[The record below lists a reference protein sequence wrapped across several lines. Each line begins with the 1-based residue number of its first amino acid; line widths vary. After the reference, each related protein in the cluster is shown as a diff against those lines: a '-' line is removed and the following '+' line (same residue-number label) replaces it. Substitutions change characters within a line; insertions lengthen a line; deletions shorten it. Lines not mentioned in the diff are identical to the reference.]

1 MICNRSARLS
11 LAASFILASWSA
23 AGAQQCGKTGGTL
36 TYVYHP
42 EPTALSTIA
51 TSAVPVAIISTK
63 IYESLLSYEGAAL
76 TPKPSLAE
84 SWTVSDDKKTYT
96 FKLRRD
102 VKWHDGKPFTA
113 EDVVFSVEKIV
124 RPYSSRGKVYF
135 GDVASLEADR
145 KSTRLN

>member
-1 MICNRSARLS
+1 MLKSVNSIA
-11 LAASFILASWSA
+11 LAATILTLT
-23 AGAQQCGKTGGTL
+23 AGTALAQSCPKTGGTL

-63 IYESLLSYEGAAL
+63 IYESLLSYEGAEM

-84 SWTVSDDKKTYT
+84 SWTISDDKLTYT
-96 FKLRRD
+96 FKLRHD

-113 EDVVFSVEKIV
+113 EDV
-124 RPYSSRGKVYF
+124 
-135 GDVASLEADR
+135 
-145 KSTRLN
+145 